1 MDDRPRD
8 ILRQRFEPIRVV
20 SSQSDIERENILH
33 LAAVDRTVTDRSP
46 NCSESVQ
53 KSLFAFVFR
62 ALEKGTLHRWKDRLQ
77 KTARVFN
84 ALTCHLEHQMMF
96 VIVATLLHS
105 TRQMIRE
112 EPASRLQDLVAQV
125 RWKEA

>member
-1 MDDRPRD
+1 MHYPERSADASGGAVPPWYALCTRHQHEKTVARS
-8 ILRQRFEPIRVV
+8 LTGKGFE
-20 SSQSDIERENILH
+20 
-33 LAAVDRTVTDRSP
+33 
-46 NCSESVQ
+46 
-53 KSLFAFVFR
+53 VFLPLYR
-62 ALEKGTLHRWKDRLQ
+62 ALHRWKDGLQ

-105 TRQMIRE
+105 TRQMFRE
-112 EPASRLQDLVAQV
+112 EPAGRLQDLVAQV